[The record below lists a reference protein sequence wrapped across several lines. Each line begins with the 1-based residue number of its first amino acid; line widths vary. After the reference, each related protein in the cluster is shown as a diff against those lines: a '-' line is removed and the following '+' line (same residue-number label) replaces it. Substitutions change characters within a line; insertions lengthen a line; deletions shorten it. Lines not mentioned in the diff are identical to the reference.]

1 MRTCSADIHRQG
13 EIGMLKLIGILAK
26 RALTLKWRIAD
37 TSVMTVLL
45 TMVMSMLSILALL
58 FATPVVMAIL
68 GI

>member
-1 MRTCSADIHRQG
+1 
-13 EIGMLKLIGILAK
+13 MLKLIGILAK